1 VLKVIQVVKTER
13 HIDVDENDLIAVA
26 EASRISGRTIS
37 AIIGM
42 MEAGSLPW
50 YQLAF
55 GNEQRK
61 RVPKFTSRRAVE
73 ALPVKKVSGPTKKKA
88 KG

>member
-1 VLKVIQVVKTER
+1 MIQIVRTER
-13 HIDVDENDLIAVA
+13 EVETDESDLIAVA

-37 AIIGM
+37 AIVGM

-55 GNEQRK
+55 GYEQRK
-61 RVPKFTSRRAVE
+61 RVPKFTSRKAVE
-73 ALPVKKVSGPTKKKA
+73 SLGEKRVIRTARKRTK
-88 KG
+88 

>member
-1 VLKVIQVVKTER
+1 MIQVVRTEK
-13 HIDVDENDLIAVA
+13 HVDVDESDLIAVA
-26 EASRISGRTIS
+26 EASRISERTIS
-37 AIIGM
+37 AIVGM

-61 RVPKFTSRRAVE
+61 RVPKFTSRHAIE
-73 ALPVKKVSGPTKKKA
+73 ALPPKKLRGLTARKRTR
-88 KG
+88 